1 MPIPVHSPVVLL
13 VDDDPQIL
21 LGSSLILRSAGIR
34 NVVTMSDSTIVPGYL
49 AAHQV
54 SAIVLDLSMPRI
66 PGCELLS
73 MISEDHPHIP
83 VIIMSAVNE
92 LETAVTCMRG
102 GAFDYLLKPVDKSRF
117 VGSVR
122 RALEMSSLREE
133 LSSLKQ
139 RLLSD
144 TLEHASAF
152 DAIVTRSKRMRAVFQ
167 YLEVIAGTDQPVL
180 ITGETGVGKD
190 LIARALFDLSG
201 RKGAFVPVNVG
212 GLDDTMFSDTLFGH
226 KKGAFTGADDNR
238 QGLIAKASGGVLFL
252 DEIGDLGE
260 QSQVKLLRL
269 LEDRTYYPLGS
280 DVARHSDAR
289 VVVATNCEISAM
301 LDAGTFRKDLYYRL
315 RAHQVHIPPLR
326 ERREDIPLLLDQLL
340 TESAERLGRKKPV
353 YSPELLR
360 LLLSYDFPGNV
371 RELRAMVFDA
381 AARSKHGMLSLEP
394 FKETIRKEAERP
406 RAIPVSADEA
416 PALSIPDGRFP
427 KLREAEEF
435 LVQEAMRRSGGN
447 QGLAASFLGIS
458 RQALNKRINKPK
470 P

>member
-1 MPIPVHSPVVLL
+1 MPLPVQSPIVLM

-21 LGSSLILRSAGIR
+21 LSSSLILRSAGVR
-34 NVVTMSDSTIVPGYL
+34 NVVTMSDSTIVQSYL
-49 AAHQV
+49 AAHSV
-54 SAIVLDLSMPRI
+54 SVVILDLSMPRI
-66 PGCELLS
+66 SGCELLS

-83 VIIMSAVNE
+83 VIIMSGVNE

-117 VGSVR
+117 VGCVR

-201 RKGAFVPVNVG
+201 RKGEFVAVNVA

-238 QGLIAKASGGVLFL
+238 QGLIAKASGGILFL

-280 DVARHSDAR
+280 DVARHTDAR
-289 VVVATNCEISAM
+289 VVVATNCEIPAM
-301 LDAGTFRKDLYYRL
+301 LQTGSFRKDLYYRL

-326 ERREDIPLLLDQLL
+326 ERREDLPLLIDRLL
-340 TESAERLGRKKPV
+340 TDSAERLGRKKPV
-353 YSPELLR
+353 YSPDLLR
-360 LLLSYDFPGNV
+360 LLLSYDFPGNI

-381 AARSKHGMLSLEP
+381 AARSRHGMLSLEP
-394 FKETIRKEAERP
+394 FKETIRREAERP
-406 RAIPVSADEA
+406 RSLPASAEEP

-427 KLREAEEF
+427 KLKEAEDF
-435 LVQEAMRRSGGN
+435 LVQEAMKRSGGN

-458 RQALNKRINKPK
+458 RQALNKRVNRHND
-470 P
+470 